1 MSELLTLYSYWRSSA
16 AYRVRIALNLKQVRY
31 ALNPVHLLNQGGEQR
46 LPEFREVN
54 PQGLIPVLV
63 DGERVIRQSLAI
75 MEYLDDTIPERP
87 LLPTAA
93 RDRARVRSL
102 SLLIACDVHPLNNL
116 RVLQYLENEL
126 QIDSARREAWVRH
139 WIHEGLHAFEQMVA
153 DHPSTSTY
161 CEGEVPGMADCCLIP
176 QMYNARRF
184 HMDIAQYP
192 TLQRIEAACLAL
204 PEFQQAAPEH
214 QEDAPR

>member
-16 AYRVRIALNLKQVRY
+16 AYRVRIALNLKQVKY
-31 ALNPVHLLNQGGEQR
+31 AQKAVHLLNQGGEQR

-139 WIHEGLHAFEQMVA
+139 WIHEVCT
-153 DHPSTSTY
+153 PSSRWSPTT
-161 CEGEVPGMADCCLIP
+161 LP
-176 QMYNARRF
+176 QA
-184 HMDIAQYP
+184 P
-192 TLQRIEAACLAL
+192 TAKVKCPAWRTVV
-204 PEFQQAAPEH
+204 
-214 QEDAPR
+214 

>member
-16 AYRVRIALNLKQVRY
+16 AYRVRIALNLKQVKY
-31 ALNPVHLLNQGGEQR
+31 ALKPVHLLNQGGEQR
-46 LPEFREVN
+46 LPEFRELN

-63 DGERVIRQSLAI
+63 DGERVVRQSLAI
-75 MEYLDDTIPERP
+75 MEYLDDTIPEHP

-102 SLLIACDVHPLNNL
+102 ALLIACDVHPLNNL

-126 QIDSARREAWVRH
+126 HIDSTRREAWVRH
-139 WIHEGLHAFEQMVA
+139 WIHEGLLAFERMVA

-176 QMYNARRF
+176 QIYNARRF
-184 HMDIAQYP
+184 QLDIAQYP
-192 TLQRIEAACLAL
+192 TLQRIETACLAL
-204 PEFQQAAPEH
+204 PEFQRAAPE
-214 QEDAPR
+214 QQDDAPR